1 METMKVMRILSFRY
15 VRIGDL
21 RISYTVSD
29 DYIQRTL
36 HEIDLRIAS
45 IHDIFDD
52 LIHHI
57 TEYRSDIIVSI

>member
-1 METMKVMRILSFRY
+1 METMKVMRIPSFRY

-36 HEIDLRIAS
+36 HEIDSRIAS

-57 TEYRSDIIVSI
+57 TEHRFNIIVSI

>member
-29 DYIQRTL
+29 DYIQRTP
-36 HEIDLRIAS
+36 HEIDSRIAS
-45 IHDIFDD
+45 IHDLPDD
-52 LIHHI
+52 PIHHI
-57 TEYRSDIIVSI
+57 TEHRSDIIVSI